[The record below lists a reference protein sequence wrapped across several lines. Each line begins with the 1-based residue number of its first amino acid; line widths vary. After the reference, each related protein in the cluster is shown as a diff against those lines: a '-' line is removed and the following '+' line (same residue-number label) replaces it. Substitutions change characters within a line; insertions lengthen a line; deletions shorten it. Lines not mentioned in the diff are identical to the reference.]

1 MCGSLFGSQLL
12 QSPLTAASLMVLMN
26 GGPLG
31 EQHFSVFSLRYL
43 MVPSAR
49 FLLQP
54 GVRGALQAYWKAAS
68 PGPICRCLLRSL
80 RYMYLVL
87 LV

>member
-1 MCGSLFGSQLL
+1 
-12 QSPLTAASLMVLMN
+12 MVLVD

-31 EQHFSVFSLRYL
+31 VQLFFSVFPEVSDGTIL
-43 MVPSAR
+43 R

-68 PGPICRCLLRSL
+68 PGPMCRCLLRSL
-80 RYMYLVL
+80 RYFYLVL

>member
-1 MCGSLFGSQLL
+1 
-12 QSPLTAASLMVLMN
+12 MVLMD

-31 EQHFSVFSLRYL
+31 VQHFFSVFPEVSDGTI
-43 MVPSAR
+43 SR

-80 RYMYLVL
+80 RYLYLVL